1 MNYNQKSIK
10 KFKGQLI
17 LMTFKNKINE
27 QITQTGIITAST
39 KYHVLFDV
47 NNEGREIIL
56 NYENI
61 LNVEKPWTY
70 F

>member
-1 MNYNQKSIK
+1 MNFNQKSIK

-17 LMTFKNKINE
+17 QLVYTNKIRE

-39 KYHVLFDV
+39 KYHVLFDI

-61 LNVEKPWTY
+61 LKVEKI
-70 F
+70 